1 MQLFRNTYFLKVLKV
16 VFPLTILI
24 VLYIEGK
31 KQIQSINM
39 ALVMEKIRDI
49 GFFSFTWLII
59 LGVLAVST
67 MIFYDLFI
75 SSGLKVRIPARKLA
89 VYGFSSNSFAN
100 FMGFG
105 GFAGVGLR
113 TLYYRKYARNFPLL
127 LKSVTII
134 LPYMLCGLSIFAWW
148 VVIYE
153 WTDPTL
159 LLDYPILKLPLLI
172 MSGYLFFIFLA
183 SHFTKSL
190 NIRQQLILIGISFL
204 EWFFAGIVFWQTSV
218 LLNVDV
224 PVLITFTIFFMAAIA
239 GVLSTVPG
247 GVGAFDFVV
256 LVGFASFGVYEEK
269 LVALLLLY
277 RLVYYVAPFLISS
290 VVFFTF
296 MFKEKAWKSLLPE
309 GRSWSIVCHR
319 ILSIWVLIVGALL
332 VLFPVI
338 PAIVRKITIANEFL
352 SMEMMQV
359 SHQFSITIGITLLV
373 LARAI
378 EDKVKRAYYF
388 TFFILAFG
396 TLVSFSKGF
405 HFWEAVLF
413 LVAMLL
419 LYFSRRLFY
428 RKSSQYT
435 FVKGL
440 IDGVIL
446 LAIAL
451 IYVIVGSLQISYI
464 QRIVPKRL
472 QDLFSLDT
480 QSLWQDV
487 GFGVLLAIAL
497 IYFGLFFKRW
507 KESGSLFQTVPE
519 SDEHIAQ
526 PLLNNKP
533 IYFYSSDQGNIYYQ
547 KCMDNLIVM
556 ERIDC
561 EPDSHLQSVFL
572 CQKFENEM
580 DRYGFTVIIPSVK
593 EEEVSSFRDAGFQI
607 IEEDEKIYA
616 LSNNVPQ
623 IVAKTNIK
631 WLNRMVNK
639 MA

>member
-1 MQLFRNTYFLKVLKV
+1 MQLLKNTYFLKVLKV

-49 GFFSFTWLII
+49 GFFSFTWLVI
-59 LGVLAVST
+59 LGFLAVST
-67 MIFYDLFI
+67 MIFYDLYVARK
-75 SSGLKVRIPARKLA
+75 LKLNIRANKLA

-113 TLYYRKYARNFPLL
+113 TMYYRKYTRDFSVL

-148 VVIYE
+148 IVLYE
-153 WTDPTL
+153 WSNPTL
-159 LLDYPILKLPLLI
+159 LLAYPILKLPLLI
-172 MSGYLFFIFLA
+172 MSGYLFFIVIA

-190 NIRQQLILIGISFL
+190 QTRHQLMLIVVSIL
-204 EWFFAGIVFWQTSV
+204 EWVFAGIVFWQTSV

-224 PVLITFTIFFMAAIA
+224 PVVITFTLFFMAAIA

-277 RLVYYVAPFLISS
+277 RLVYYVIPFLISI
-290 VVFFTF
+290 VFFLYF

-309 GRSWSIVCHR
+309 RRSWAVLCHR
-319 ILSIWVLIVGALL
+319 TLSIWVLIVGVLL

-338 PAIVRKITIANEFL
+338 PAIVRKISIANEFL
-352 SMEMMQV
+352 SLEMMQI

-378 EDKVKRAYYF
+378 EDRVKRAYYF

-396 TLVSFSKGF
+396 ILVSISKGF
-405 HFWEAVLF
+405 HFWEAVLL

-419 LYFSRRLFY
+419 LYFSRKLFY

-440 IDGVIL
+440 IDGIIL

-472 QDLFSLDT
+472 EDLFSLDT
-480 QSLWQDV
+480 QSLLQDV
-487 GFGVLLAIAL
+487 GFGVLLAIVL

-507 KESGSLFQTVPE
+507 KGTATLFKAVSKRSNHLPRPLFQHKAMYV
-519 SDEHIAQ
+519 
-526 PLLNNKP
+526 
-533 IYFYSSDQGNIYYQ
+533 YSSDQGNIYYQ
-547 KCMDNLIVM
+547 KWMDNLIVM
-556 ERIDC
+556 ERIEL

-580 DRYGFTVIIPSVK
+580 DRYGFIVIVPSINK
-593 EEEVSSFRDAGFQI
+593 EEIPTFIDAGFQI
-607 IEEDEKIYA
+607 IKEDETVYA

-631 WLNRMVNK
+631 WLNRIVNK
-639 MA
+639 MT

>member
-1 MQLFRNTYFLKVLKV
+1 MQLLKNTYFLKVIKV
-16 VFPLTILI
+16 VFPLSILI

-39 ALVMEKIRDI
+39 TLVMEKIGDI
-49 GFFSFTWLII
+49 GFISFSWLII

-75 SSGLKVRIPARKLA
+75 SRGLKVQIPARKLA
-89 VYGFSSNSFAN
+89 IYGFSSNSFAN

-113 TLYYRKYARNFPLL
+113 TLYYRKYAGNFPLL

-148 VVIYE
+148 IVMYE
-153 WTDPTL
+153 WSDPTL
-159 LLDYPILKLPLLI
+159 LLNYPILKLPLLV
-172 MSGYLFFIFLA
+172 MSGYIFFIFFA
-183 SHFTKSL
+183 SHFTRSL
-190 NIRQQLILIGISFL
+190 YTRQQFTLIGVSII

-218 LLNVDV
+218 LLHLDV

-247 GVGAFDFVV
+247 GVGAFDFVI

-277 RLVYYVAPFLISS
+277 RLVYYVVPFLISS
-290 VVFFTF
+290 VIFFTF

-309 GRSWSIVCHR
+309 KHSWSILCHR
-319 ILSIWVLIVGALL
+319 ILSIWVLIVGVLL

-338 PAIVRKITIANEFL
+338 PVIVRKITIANEFL

-359 SHQFSITIGITLLV
+359 SQQFSITIGITLLV

-388 TFFILAFG
+388 TFFILVFG

-405 HFWEAVLF
+405 HLWEAVLF

-419 LYFSRRLFY
+419 LYFSRTHFY

-487 GFGVLLAIAL
+487 GFGVLLAIVL

-507 KESGSLFQTVPE
+507 KQSGSL
-519 SDEHIAQ
+519 
-526 PLLNNKP
+526 
-533 IYFYSSDQGNIYYQ
+533 
-547 KCMDNLIVM
+547 
-556 ERIDC
+556 R
-561 EPDSHLQSVFL
+561 
-572 CQKFENEM
+572 
-580 DRYGFTVIIPSVK
+580 
-593 EEEVSSFRDAGFQI
+593 
-607 IEEDEKIYA
+607 
-616 LSNNVPQ
+616 
-623 IVAKTNIK
+623 
-631 WLNRMVNK
+631 
-639 MA
+639 

>member
-1 MQLFRNTYFLKVLKV
+1 MQLLKNTYFLKVLKV

-39 ALVMEKIRDI
+39 VLVLEKIRDI
-49 GFFSFTWLII
+49 GFFSFAWLVI
-59 LGVLAVST
+59 LGLLAVST
-67 MIFYDLFI
+67 MIFYDIFI
-75 SSGLKVRIPARKLA
+75 SRGLNLKIPSRKL
-89 VYGFSSNSFAN
+89 VIYGFSSNSFAN

-113 TLYYRKYARNFPLL
+113 TLYYRKYTGEFPML

-134 LPYMLCGLSIFAWW
+134 LPYMLCGLSLFAWW
-148 VVIYE
+148 IVFYE
-153 WTDPTL
+153 WSYPAL
-159 LLDYPILKLPLLI
+159 LLEYPILKLPLLI
-172 MSGYLFFIFLA
+172 MSGYLFFIFIA
-183 SHFTKSL
+183 SHLTKSL
-190 NIRQQLILIGISFL
+190 QTRQQFMLIGVSIL
-204 EWFFAGIVFWQTSV
+204 EWAFAGIVFWQTSV
-218 LLNVDV
+218 LLNVEV
-224 PVLITFTIFFMAAIA
+224 PVVITFTLFFMAAIA

-277 RLVYYVAPFLISS
+277 RLVYYVVPFLIS
-290 VVFFTF
+290 VVFFFYF

-309 GRSWSIVCHR
+309 RRSWSLLCHR

-352 SMEMMQV
+352 SMEMMQI

-378 EDKVKRAYYF
+378 EDRVKRAYYF

-396 TLVSFSKGF
+396 ILVSFSKGF

-413 LVAMLL
+413 VVAMLL
-419 LYFSRRLFY
+419 LYFSRKLFY

-464 QRIVPKRL
+464 QRIVPRRL

-487 GFGVLLAIAL
+487 SFGVLLAILL

-507 KESGSLFQTVPE
+507 KESSSLFEMVSE
-519 SDEHIAQ
+519 GEHHIAH
-526 PLLNNKP
+526 PLFNNKT
-533 IYFYSSDQGNIYYQ
+533 IYVYSSDQGNIYYQ
-547 KCMDNLIVM
+547 KWMDNLIVM
-556 ERIDC
+556 ERIELDH
-561 EPDSHLQSVFL
+561 DSHMQSVFL

-580 DRYGFTVIIPSVK
+580 DRYGFIVIVPSINK
-593 EEEVSSFRDAGFQI
+593 EEVPSFLDAGFQI
-607 IEEDEKIYA
+607 IKEEETIYA

-631 WLNRMVNK
+631 WLNRIVNK
-639 MA
+639 MT